1 MPCGTHVYTPSIDL
15 FRPVTVSVTELELD
29 PTADIITGISTV
41 TGIATVTVIVILL
54 VVTVKIYH
62 GRHPA
67 QNQGVHDPDEGLYE
81 SLDSEN
87 FNTAVV
93 IPSSAEAT
101 VRKEPHGL
109 TLTQEH
115 EYEYADVRLFK
126 ATMTKPAPNSEPPST
141 RPQSSQG
148 NLSTT
153 EDVIATA
160 NSDGDL
166 VGPENNAMCSG
177 EVSSDQHDLAPHNQ
191 SHSARDDTGPP
202 ALAQNNEEHQYTKCV
217 SN

>member
-1 MPCGTHVYTPSIDL
+1 M
-15 FRPVTVSVTELELD
+15 
-29 PTADIITGISTV
+29 

-101 VRKEPHGL
+101 ARKEAHGL

-115 EYEYADVRLFK
+115 EYEYADVCLFK
-126 ATMTKPAPNSEPPST
+126 ATMTKPALNSGSSST

-153 EDVIATA
+153 EDVIATT

-166 VGPENNAMCSG
+166 VGPDDNAMCSG

-191 SHSARDDTGPP
+191 SHSARDGTSPP
-202 ALAQNNEEHQYTKCV
+202 ALAQNYEEHQYTSVFQIETANKYTTSTPRGYSSSTEDAFATINSDGDTAIV
-217 SN
+217 SPD